1 MPTVRRMRRI
11 QVLLEARMH
20 ADELGR
26 RILQAEFGMSFEESG
41 NTDTWKK
48 LNAAQQ
54 KKLLHSLHGHQ
65 HMPRG
70 KKSRGMT
77 GAEEAAGT
85 LKNAFHL
92 PLQPRDLRII
102 DPSFANADDPN
113 VLVRRHC
120 MIVNLMPVRAML
132 MSNRILLFP
141 KADLGGEVKQVLGRL
156 VPGGDNAS
164 DMPFELQVLEAFLV
178 TVISDLRKLC
188 AKESARVQQI
198 STLLSEHDTSR
209 KTLQSMRDALREVGV
224 LKQRCIARHRILAH
238 ILDNH
243 KALRAMSS
251 LAVRSLVADGQTA
264 KTPSPGRRR
273 RGSSGGG
280 PAVLSPGA
288 AVVLGGSKRDL
299 LGRQGSQ
306 GGFFPPQRR
315 QSDSAMRQAS
325 PLRGVSRGGP
335 SGDAV
340 RHSASERPL
349 SVVREM
355 EVKEGGAGG
364 VKFSP
369 PAKPPVVRL
378 RHAETAG
385 QLGQSSS
392 DTDDAESPAVH
403 DGAATAP
410 PDVPSD
416 DDDEAQVITPA
427 EQSEDVGQRR
437 PSVTSSGAGD
447 NDNPLRGGSP
457 AADGGGASPR
467 RGRKPP
473 RLLAHI
479 KSKSNRALVQGGAA
493 SDKGGLHD
501 AAGVASDE
509 SVAGSD
515 EEAGTSTRGLQLQL
529 GDELEGGEGGSMESP
544 GRSGSRSLSDAVVDN
559 ALITT
564 AADANAVA
572 AAAAAAAGDSDA
584 EGGLADSE
592 GGDDGLSDGSPD
604 MVSLGA
610 GVSTEEAN
618 TPSAFLGAKGMT
630 GTMRSS
636 DGLKW
641 RLAMPREDSEQSDGG
656 LMLAP
661 AGMSAHDLEE
671 HYSNV
676 LELLIE
682 AYVAEIDA
690 VTRDL
695 GGLTQELESAE
706 KQFSLLL
713 STTRNRL
720 LVTDIGISMT
730 GLVLGLWSSVF
741 GAWGMNLE
749 SGYETEPGAFWEVL
763 VGTLGAGVGLLLLLA
778 WVMKAYV
785 LVATE

>member
-26 RILQAEFGMSFEESG
+26 RILQAEFGMSFEDSSS
-41 NTDTWKK
+41 TDTWKK

-77 GAEEAAGT
+77 GMDEAAGT

-188 AKESARVQQI
+188 GKESARVQHI
-198 STLLSEHDTSR
+198 STRLSEHDTSR
-209 KTLQSMRDALREVGV
+209 KNLQSMRDSLREVAI
-224 LKQRCIARHRILAH
+224 LKQRCIASHRILAH

-251 LAVRSLVADGQTA
+251 LAVRSLVADGQTS
-264 KTPSPGRRR
+264 TPSPGRRR
-273 RGSSGGG
+273 RGSSG
-280 PAVLSPGA
+280 AAANIALSPGA
-288 AVVLGGSKRDL
+288 AVVLGGSKRNL
-299 LGRQGSQ
+299 LQQQSSQ
-306 GGFFPPQRR
+306 GHFAFPPKRR
-315 QSDSAMRQAS
+315 QSDSGVRQSS
-325 PLRGVSRGGP
+325 PLRGLQGGHTP
-335 SGDAV
+335 DETV

-349 SVVREM
+349 SIVRETG
-355 EVKEGGAGG
+355 EEGGGG
-364 VKFSP
+364 QPAVRGGP
-369 PAKPPVVRL
+369 PHIRL

-385 QLGQSSS
+385 QLG
-392 DTDDAESPAVH
+392 AESTETESPGASPAH
-403 DGAATAP
+403 GGAATAP
-410 PDVPSD
+410 AEDADSD
-416 DDDEAQVITPA
+416 SD
-427 EQSEDVGQRR
+427 SESSPTAVAVRR
-437 PSVTSSGAGD
+437 ASAASSGATRSE
-447 NDNPLRGGSP
+447 NPLQGGSP
-457 AADGGGASPR
+457 GAGEGSASPR
-467 RGRKPP
+467 RGKRPP
-473 RLLAHI
+473 RLLAQL
-479 KSKSNRALVQGGAA
+479 KASTGRRLSGAGGLAT
-493 SDKGGLHD
+493 DEGGVGGSADGGIELHD

-509 SVAGSD
+509 SVAGSEGSSD
-515 EEAGTSTRGLQLQL
+515 REGGAQFQL
-529 GDELEGGEGGSMESP
+529 GDEPATGADDGGGSDDSPRRSATGNIPAVDDEGG
-544 GRSGSRSLSDAVVDN
+544 
-559 ALITT
+559 
-564 AADANAVA
+564 
-572 AAAAAAAGDSDA
+572 DSTP
-584 EGGLADSE
+584 EGGLEGDQEDEE
-592 GGDDGLSDGSPD
+592 GGMVFDEDSPTLA
-604 MVSLGA
+604 SLGG
-610 GVSTEEAN
+610 GVSTEEAG
-618 TPSAFLGAKGMT
+618 TPSAFLGAKGLT
-630 GTMRSS
+630 GTMKGS

-641 RLAMPREDSEQSDGG
+641 KLHMPREDSEQSDGG

-661 AGMSAHDLEE
+661 AGMSANDLED
-671 HYSNV
+671 HYANV

-682 AYVAEIDA
+682 AYVAEIDS

-730 GLVLGLWSSVF
+730 SLVLGLWSSVF

-749 SGYETEPGAFWEVL
+749 SGYETEPNAFWEVL
-763 VGTLGAGVGLLLLLA
+763 IGTLAAGLGLLAVLG
-778 WVMKAYV
+778 WIMKAYV

>member
-1 MPTVRRMRRI
+1 
-11 QVLLEARMH
+11 
-20 ADELGR
+20 
-26 RILQAEFGMSFEESG
+26 MSFEESN
-41 NTDTWKK
+41 NTETWKK

-70 KKSRGMT
+70 KKSRGMA
-77 GAEEAAGT
+77 GAEDAAGS

-92 PLQPRDLRII
+92 PLQPRDLRIL
-102 DPSFANADDPN
+102 DPAFANADDPN

-141 KADLGGEVKQVLGRL
+141 KGDLSGEVKQVLARL

-188 AKESARVQQI
+188 GKESKRVQEI
-198 STLLSEHDTSR
+198 SARLTEHDTSR
-209 KTLQSMRDALREVGV
+209 KTLQWMRDSLREVAA
-224 LKQRCIARHRILAH
+224 LKQRCIASHRILAH

-251 LAVRSLVADGQTA
+251 LAVRSLVAEGHTSSV
-264 KTPSPGRRR
+264 TSPGGRRR
-273 RGSSGGG
+273 RGSSG
-280 PAVLSPGA
+280 ASQMALSPGA
-288 AVVLGGSKRDL
+288 AVVLGAGNSKRDL
-299 LGRQGSQ
+299 LGRQSSQ
-306 GGFFPPQRR
+306 GGFPSPPKRR
-315 QSDSAMRQAS
+315 QSDSGVRHLS
-325 PLRGVSRGGP
+325 PLRGVFGGDTP
-335 SGDAV
+335 DESV
-340 RHSASERPL
+340 QHSASERPL
-349 SVVREM
+349 SVVRE
-355 EVKEGGAGG
+355 VADSEGVSGG
-364 VKFSP
+364 VRFRGGGGP
-369 PAKPPVVRL
+369 RLRL

-385 QLGQSSS
+385 QLGQ
-392 DTDDAESPAVH
+392 ASPSNGEEDMFVAH
-403 DGAATAP
+403 DGAETAP
-410 PDVPSD
+410 VDGGGSD
-416 DDDEAQVITPA
+416 DDEGSPMADAL
-427 EQSEDVGQRR
+427 RR
-437 PSVTSSGAGD
+437 ASGASSGAGRS
-447 NDNPLRGGSP
+447 DNPLQGGSP
-457 AADGGGASPR
+457 SPGDAAASPR
-467 RGRKPP
+467 RGRRPP
-473 RLLAHI
+473 RLLAQI
-479 KSKSNRALVQGGAA
+479 KAKSSRALVGAEGGDGGAA
-493 SDKGGLHD
+493 SEQSSLQD

-509 SVAGSD
+509 SVAGSED
-515 EEAGTSTRGLQLQL
+515 GGGSVRSLVLQL
-529 GDELEGGEGGSMESP
+529 GNEKGCDSDGGGGALPGGQGSAVLLDEADDVKQRVSSVGSQEGVAGAGGGVDGE
-544 GRSGSRSLSDAVVDN
+544 LSD
-559 ALITT
+559 
-564 AADANAVA
+564 
-572 AAAAAAAGDSDA
+572 
-584 EGGLADSE
+584 E
-592 GGDDGLSDGSPD
+592 GSPD
-604 MVSLGA
+604 IVSLGA
-610 GVSTEEAN
+610 AVSTEEAA
-618 TPSAFLGAKGMT
+618 TPSAFMGAKGMT
-630 GTMRSS
+630 GTLQGS

-641 RLAMPREDSEQSDGG
+641 RLDMSREDSQQSSDG

-682 AYVAEIDA
+682 AYVAEIDS

-749 SGYETEPGAFWEVL
+749 SGFETEPGAFWEVL
-763 VGTLGAGVGLLLLLA
+763 LGTLGAGLGLLVLLG
-778 WVMKAYV
+778 WIMKAYV